1 MVFNGILSILF
12 IIMAI
17 CAAIFYMGKD
27 NFSISIHPKDGLR
40 DKMTNIKA
48 TPKKEDFSKR
58 GDDLLRK
65 NRDVK
70 RKKLLSLDRQKSSG
84 KFNVK

>member
-17 CAAIFYMGKD
+17 CAAIFYIGKD
-27 NFSISIHPKDGLR
+27 NFPIVIYSEEGKDRNEPKDRIR

-48 TPKKEDFSKR
+48 GLSKKEDFPKR

-65 NRDVK
+65 KIAMLKGRNY
-70 RKKLLSLDRQKSSG
+70 
-84 KFNVK
+84 